1 MAYSRDAI
9 DTLRGYYYQFDY
21 FVLKLLTAGNADD
34 VITLEGMEDVDI
46 QTATETT
53 AVQCKYYAGTEYNHS
68 IIAKPIRFMLK
79 GFVSHVGAPLNYK
92 LYGYYKTGTDKL
104 SQPLTLDFVK
114 KHFMTYTAD
123 KVKHEFHVD
132 EGITDAQITDFISHL
147 EINLNATTYEKQ
159 EKDVQ
164 DAIKATFNIRS
175 KAEQQVAYYYNHAL
189 GLVRQICVEPNVAK
203 RSVSKRHFVELLK
216 RDAAETFDAWY
227 LVKKGKDQYCRLMR
241 SRYFTFHNVSP
252 AKRFFLIDT
261 AGATVAQIVKV
272 IKQIKEKYA
281 KFALRLDRPFCPYI
295 YLQGIS
301 DADKNTVI
309 KTLIEDRLV
318 VKDGYEYRGADF
330 NAQSLASNIV
340 QDQRVDIKFLHT
352 TDEMNQVLS
361 LIRSTK
367 QIYQFYIDNTY
378 YRSVDNSD
386 VQINITE
393 INDIVSII

>member
-1 MAYSRDAI
+1 MAHSRDAI

-21 FVLKLLTAGNADD
+21 FILKLLTAGNADD

-68 IIAKPIRFMLK
+68 IIAKPIRFMLR
-79 GFVSHVGAPLNYK
+79 GFVNHVGAPLNYK
-92 LYGYYKTGTDKL
+92 LYGYYKTGTEKL
-104 SQPLTLDFVK
+104 PQPLTLDFVK
-114 KHFMTYTAD
+114 KHFLTYIAD

-132 EGITDAQITDFISHL
+132 ERITDAQITDFISHL

-164 DAIKATFNIRS
+164 DAIKTTFGIKN
-175 KAEQQVAYYYNHAL
+175 KVEQQVSFYYNRAL
-189 GLVRQICVEPNVAK
+189 GIVREFCIESDVAK
-203 RSVSKRHFVELLK
+203 RRISKRQFVELLNHE
-216 RDAAETFDAWY
+216 ASQTFDAWY
-227 LVKKGKDQYCRLMR
+227 LVKKGKEQYCRLMR
-241 SRYFTFHNVSP
+241 SRFFTTHNVSP
-252 AKRFFLIDT
+252 AKRFFLIDA
-261 AGATVAQIVKV
+261 AGSTVPQIVRV

-295 YLQGIS
+295 YLHGIS
-301 DADKNTVI
+301 EADKNTLFR
-309 KTLIEDRLV
+309 TLLEDRLI

-330 NAQSLASNIV
+330 NAQSLASNIT

-378 YRSVDNSD
+378 YCSLDNSD

-393 INDIVSII
+393 INDIISII